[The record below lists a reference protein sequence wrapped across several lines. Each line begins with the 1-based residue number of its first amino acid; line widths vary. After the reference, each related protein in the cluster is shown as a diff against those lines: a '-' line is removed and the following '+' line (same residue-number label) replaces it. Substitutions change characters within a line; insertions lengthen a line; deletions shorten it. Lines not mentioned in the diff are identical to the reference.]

1 MAGEDR
7 AERRARPRDGGDVTR
22 ASNPMDVVRQ
32 RLATLMRPD
41 DIDPFLLGVL
51 QEAGIP
57 RLETPNDQ
65 LLVAEVLTRRKGALG
80 VLGRALKIDALF
92 AGATESPNNKP
103 PR

>member
-1 MAGEDR
+1 M
-7 AERRARPRDGGDVTR
+7 
-22 ASNPMDVVRQ
+22 NVVRQ
-32 RLATLMRPD
+32 RLATLMRAE

-51 QEAGIP
+51 QEAGLS

-92 AGATESPNNKP
+92 AGASEGAKP
-103 PR
+103 AR